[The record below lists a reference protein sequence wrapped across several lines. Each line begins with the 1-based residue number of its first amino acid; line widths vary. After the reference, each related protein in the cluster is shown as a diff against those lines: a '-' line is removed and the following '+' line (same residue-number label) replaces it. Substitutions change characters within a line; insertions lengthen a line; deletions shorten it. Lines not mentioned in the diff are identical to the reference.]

1 MKKILIAGFF
11 ILVLLSVI
19 LTGCSETKEDISGE
33 GDLDLD
39 NISQVEDA
47 LNPDLIGDN
56 DTVELGE
63 LI

>member
-1 MKKILIAGFF
+1 MRKILITGFF
-11 ILVLLSVI
+11 ILVLLSVM
-19 LTGCSETKEDISGE
+19 LTGCSETNEDITGD

-47 LNPDLIGDN
+47 LNPDLITDN

>member
-1 MKKILIAGFF
+1 MKKILIASFF

-19 LTGCSETKEDISGE
+19 LTGCSETNEGISGDE
-33 GDLDLD
+33 KLDLD
-39 NISQVEDA
+39 NTSQIEDA

-56 DTVELGE
+56 DTIELGE

>member
-19 LTGCSETKEDISGE
+19 LTGCSETNEDISGE

>member
-1 MKKILIAGFF
+1 MKKILITGFF

-19 LTGCSETKEDISGE
+19 LTGCSETNEDISGNE
-33 GDLDLD
+33 KLDLD

-47 LNPDLIGDN
+47 LNPDLISDN

>member
-1 MKKILIAGFF
+1 MKKILITGFF

-19 LTGCSETKEDISGE
+19 LTGCSETNEDISGNE
-33 GDLDLD
+33 KLDLD

-47 LNPDLIGDN
+47 LNPGLISDN

>member
-1 MKKILIAGFF
+1 MKKILITGFF

-19 LTGCSETKEDISGE
+19 LTGCSETNEDITGND
-33 GDLDLD
+33 DLDLD

-47 LNPDLIGDN
+47 LNPDLISDN